1 MILMNLPQ
9 HQMVRVVFCFTI
21 EHFNYCLKYSGEFV
35 MAIAKGVG
43 LLVAIMAVLMC
54 FMIMMVARA
63 VLSYMIHKWGVSG
76 VVVLAGLCVYGAMRY
91 GNMSTKVILRFLRK
105 SCS

>member
-1 MILMNLPQ
+1 
-9 HQMVRVVFCFTI
+9 
-21 EHFNYCLKYSGEFV
+21 
-35 MAIAKGVG
+35 MAVAKGVG

-63 VLSYMIHKWGVSG
+63 LLSYMLHKWGISG
-76 VVVLAGLCVYGAMRY
+76 VVIIVGICVYGAMRY
-91 GNMSTKVILRFLRK
+91 GNMSTKVILSFLRK